1 MGVSWCLAT
10 GWGSVVPYFYAAYFA
25 VLLLHRAGRDDVK
38 CRGKYGKDW
47 ELYCREVPYQI
58 IPGVY

>member
-1 MGVSWCLAT
+1 MAT
-10 GWGSVVPYFYAAYFA
+10 GMSEVVPYFYAGYFA
-25 VLLLHRAGRDDVK
+25 VLLVHRAGRDDVK

-47 ELYCREVPYQI
+47 ERYCMEVPYQI